1 MQNIISYHLPA
12 RRAISL
18 FVIIF
23 CISLLPVRAQFLSV
37 TPRTVHATD
46 ISLIPLFGDSAMRT
60 VERATRVLAGQTALF
75 DLTAY
80 PLPGEYLIR
89 YDYVAREGDHPYP
102 SEQYLIIGREGLS
115 IRLNPMYPMTTD
127 SVIIE
132 RDGGELNA
140 WTTFQTSQQ
149 QRRVAVLSMRQWLM
163 SETPSGKS
171 YYRSSLREY
180 ERRRTA
186 YNSWVR
192 SMMEA
197 QGERFVRRMMQFSL
211 VPAQSFRTPGQ
222 VISASEYLSPLDLKD
237 TLLLNTR
244 SFADHLQAYMRQA
257 FEGALPGQDRDS
269 VMTVA
274 ASGLM
279 EAASAGHPRVY
290 GAVADQLFSLF
301 TRIGFD
307 AGITVLGPH
316 VSTSGCQTTKK
327 EAIFR
332 KLAAM
337 GRLQIGAPLFDIEV
351 PGIDGRS
358 HSLSSLVAAKPQTL
372 LLFWSAGC
380 QHCLDLIEGMKT
392 RFSGSDLRSRLQVV
406 ALSIDDAAIYQ
417 QRWKEMT
424 RTLPDWHHGLCQDGP
439 RSPVARAFGVLATP
453 TMFLIDREGFRLR
466 GMPADLEALYQFF
479 KY

>member
-1 MQNIISYHLPA
+1 MY
-12 RRAISL
+12 
-18 FVIIF
+18 
-23 CISLLPVRAQFLSV
+23 
-37 TPRTVHATD
+37 ATD

-60 VERATRVLAGQTALF
+60 VERATRVMAGQTALF
-75 DLTAY
+75 DLSAY
-80 PLPGEYLIR
+80 PLTGEYLIR
-89 YDYVAREGDHPYP
+89 YDYVVRDGDHPYP

-127 SVIIE
+127 SVVIE
-132 RDGGELNA
+132 RDGGELAA
-140 WTTFQTSQQ
+140 WTSFQIGQQ
-149 QRRVAVLSMRQWLM
+149 QRRVAILSMRQWLM
-163 SETPSGKS
+163 TEAPSGKS

-197 QGERFVRRMMQFSL
+197 QGERFVRRMMQFTL
-211 VPAQSFRTPGQ
+211 VPPQSFRTPGQ
-222 VISASEYLSPLDLKD
+222 VISASEYLSPLDLQD

-257 FEGALPGQDRDS
+257 FEGALPGQNRDS

-274 ASGLM
+274 ASGLL

-307 AGITVLGPH
+307 AGISVLGAH
-316 VSTSGCQTTKK
+316 VSKPGCRATKK
-327 EAIFR
+327 EAITR

-337 GRLQIGAPLFDIEV
+337 GRLQIGVPLFDIDI

-358 HSLSSLVAAKPQTL
+358 KSLSSLVAAKPQTL

-392 RFSGSDLRSRLQVV
+392 RLSRSALTSKLQVI

-417 QRWKEMT
+417 QRWKEIIQ
-424 RTLPDWHHGLCQDGP
+424 TLPEWQHGLCQEGP
-439 RSPVARAFGVLATP
+439 KSPVARAFGVLATP
-453 TMFLIDREGFRLR
+453 TMFLIDRDGFRLT
-466 GMPADLEALYQFF
+466 GMPADLEALQTLL
-479 KY
+479 KP

>member
-1 MQNIISYHLPA
+1 MQNIISYHLSA
-12 RRAISL
+12 RPVIFLSAFIISCL
-18 FVIIF
+18 W
-23 CISLLPVRAQFLSV
+23 LPVRAQFLSV

-60 VERATRVLAGQTALF
+60 VERATRVMAGQTALF
-75 DLTAY
+75 DLSAY

-89 YDYVAREGDHPYP
+89 YDYAAREGDHPYP
-102 SEQYLIIGREGLS
+102 SEQYLIIGRDGLS

-127 SVIIE
+127 SVVIE
-132 RDGGELNA
+132 RDGGELA
-140 WTTFQTSQQ
+140 ALAAFQAGLQE
-149 QRRVAVLSMRQWLM
+149 RRSPVLSMQQWLM
-163 SETPSGKS
+163 TEAPSGKS

-180 ERRRTA
+180 ERRRHE
-186 YNSWVR
+186 YNAWVR
-192 SMMEA
+192 SAMQL
-197 QGERFVRRMMQFSL
+197 QGDRFVKRLMQFSL
-211 VPAQSFRTPGQ
+211 VPAQSFRGAGQ
-222 VISASEYLSPLDLKD
+222 GLKASGHLSVLDLQD

-244 SFADHLQAYMRQA
+244 SFADHLQSFIRQA

-269 VMTVA
+269 VMIAA
-274 ASGLM
+274 ASGLL

-307 AGITVLGPH
+307 AGISVLGAH
-316 VSTSGCQTTKK
+316 VSKPGCRATKK
-327 EAIFR
+327 EAITR

-337 GRLQIGAPLFDIEV
+337 GRLQIGAPLFDIDI

-358 HSLSSLVAAKPQTL
+358 RSLSSLVAAKPQTL

-392 RFSGSDLRSRLQVV
+392 RLSRSALTSKLQVI

-417 QRWKEMT
+417 QRWKEIIQ
-424 RTLPDWHHGLCQDGP
+424 TLPEWQHGLCQEGP
-439 RSPVARAFGVLATP
+439 KSPVARAFGVLATP
-453 TMFLIDREGFRLR
+453 TMFLIDRDGFRLT
-466 GMPADLEALYQFF
+466 GMPADLEALQILL
-479 KY
+479 KP